1 MYVCTRFVYTYI
13 YMVLHPNPKINIGLF
28 VVAERADGFHDIE
41 TVFYPLTEP
50 TDTLEI
56 EPVEH
61 GIDFAVT
68 NADIGSEDNNLCVRA
83 FRALQ
88 EACCFQGGVRM
99 RLTKHIPVGAGLGGG
114 SSDAAAVLNATNSIY
129 GLKLNNEELRKIAAG
144 IGSDVPF
151 FIDNRP
157 AFATGKG
164 EKLIPIDLDLAGKRV
179 SLIKPPFSMSTAEA
193 YKAIESKPAPFDLRK
208 LPHLPISEWKH
219 LITNDFEKPLFEKF
233 PVLAAAKERL
243 YAVGADFVLLSGSGS
258 ALYAIGDNDY
268 GLPSGFFGC

>member
-1 MYVCTRFVYTYI
+1 
-13 YMVLHPNPKINIGLF
+13 MVLYPNPKINIGLF
-28 VVAERADGFHDIE
+28 VVAERVDGFHDIE

-68 NADIGSEDNNLCVRA
+68 NADIGSIDNNLCVRA
-83 FRALQ
+83 FRALH
-88 EACCFQGGVRM
+88 EACGFKGGVRM

-129 GLKLNNEELRKIAAG
+129 GLNLNSGELKEIAAG

-193 YKAIESKPAPFDLRK
+193 YKAIESKPAPFDLRQ
-208 LPHLPISEWKH
+208 LSQLPISKWKQ

-243 YAVGADFVLLSGSGS
+243 YAAGADFVLLS
-258 ALYAIGDNDY
+258 
-268 GLPSGFFGC
+268 